1 MGRGKRA
8 RTIRRRAEP
17 PMMGVKCSAKKRPR
31 SRRTVPFCLSRC
43 FARRSLCIL
52 RTEVGSIRGS
62 LRGPHGEPGRV
73 YSARNT
79 QDARNYGL
87 SIISYA
93 SRYLLNIVPAYFSGE
108 FACRGKRVSSKG
120 GRGAKTAGAVPFSPR
135 GFRHG
140 SACEDCIVRADT
152 ETGSCRNST
161 SRKSRPQTFAC
172 SKNAARRINRRITR
186 ARYFSI
192 SPHLS
197 VY

>member
-1 MGRGKRA
+1 MEGTRWDRGRHEGGERGRFGGGKS
-8 RTIRRRAEP
+8 P
-17 PMMGVKCSAKKRPR
+17 SMMGVKCSAKERPR

-43 FARRSLCIL
+43 FARRALCIL
-52 RTEVGSIRGS
+52 RTEVGGIPWS

-120 GRGAKTAGAVPFSPR
+120 GGEGGKG
-135 GFRHG
+135 
-140 SACEDCIVRADT
+140 
-152 ETGSCRNST
+152 
-161 SRKSRPQTFAC
+161 
-172 SKNAARRINRRITR
+172 
-186 ARYFSI
+186 
-192 SPHLS
+192 
-197 VY
+197 